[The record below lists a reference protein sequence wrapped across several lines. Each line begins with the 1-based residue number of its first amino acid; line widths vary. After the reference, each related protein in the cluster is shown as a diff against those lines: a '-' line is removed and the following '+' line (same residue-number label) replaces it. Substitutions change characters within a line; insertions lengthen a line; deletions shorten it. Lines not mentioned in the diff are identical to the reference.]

1 MPKRR
6 PNRDGLPSRDDI
18 LTYIAENPGR
28 VGKREIARAFKIT
41 GSHLRAEL
49 NHLIRELKDEGLIG
63 RDAGRRLRLPG
74 ALGTEAAVEVIG
86 IDDDGEPVAEPIMW
100 HDGGP
105 PPHIRLLPPRGNV
118 PAPGIGDRALISL
131 TREED
136 GSYTGRLKRL
146 LGREQ
151 ERLVGVFRKTPAG
164 DRIEPTD
171 RRVGRN
177 FTPDIPPD
185 IKLESGDLVLAETMP
200 QRRYGLGH
208 ATVVKRL
215 GAMTDPEAV
224 SLIAIASHAI
234 PTRFPEEA
242 LQEAA
247 DAAPVNRAG
256 KREDLRDLPLVTID
270 DVDARDH
277 DDAIWAEPD
286 TNGQG
291 AWHAIVA
298 IADVGHYV
306 RPGSGLDR
314 AAYLRGNSVYLPDLV
329 VPMLPERLSNDLCS
343 LRPNEDRPCLAVHM
357 WIGSDGALHR
367 WRFVRGLMRS
377 AARLN
382 YDQVQRHQEGKPDD
396 TTDTLPDDLIA
407 HLYGVY
413 GALKK
418 AREARGAL
426 DIERPERKVVIGDD
440 GKVAE
445 IRLRLRHDSHKM
457 IEELMITAN
466 VAAARALQERRLP
479 AMYRIHAQPSPEKAE
494 SLREYLASQG
504 LSLRKSAQL
513 RPADFNHILSRVHGT
528 EQQEA
533 INEAVL
539 RSQAQ
544 AEYAPE
550 NIGHFG
556 LSLAAYCHFT
566 SPIRRYAD
574 LLVHRALVSVFDLG
588 AGALPGD
595 AGGAF
600 DKVGVHLSAMERRA
614 TRAERDAVDRFVVSY
629 MADKVGATM
638 TGRVTGIGRFGI
650 FVRLDDTG
658 ADGLLPASRLPGGPF
673 RYLESHQQL
682 VGHGVKF
689 DLGEPVTVK
698 VAEIDAVTAGLNFY
712 LVEGGT
718 ESNGRVPKSGAK
730 SPTRRK
736 NPHKGRRKGR
746 EKRR

>member
-1 MPKRR
+1 
-6 PNRDGLPSRDDI
+6 
-18 LTYIAENPGR
+18 
-28 VGKREIARAFKIT
+28 V
-41 GSHLRAEL
+41 
-49 NHLIRELKDEGLIG
+49 
-63 RDAGRRLRLPG
+63 
-74 ALGTEAAVEVIG
+74 
-86 IDDDGEPVAEPIMW
+86 
-100 HDGGP
+100 
-105 PPHIRLLPPRGNV
+105 
-118 PAPGIGDRALISL
+118 PGIGDRALIAL
-131 TREED
+131 TRADD
-136 GSYTGRLKRL
+136 GTYTGKVKRL
-146 LGREQ
+146 LDREQ
-151 ERLVGVFRKTPAG
+151 ERLVGVYRKTPAG

-185 IKLESGDLVLAETMP
+185 ITLESGDLVLAEALP

-215 GAMTDPEAV
+215 GALTDPEAV

-234 PTRFPEEA
+234 PTRFPEES

-247 DAAPVNRAG
+247 DARAVTSLG
-256 KREDLRDLPLVTID
+256 KREDLRDVALVTID

-277 DDAIWAEPD
+277 DDAVWAEPD
-286 TNGQG
+286 TSGKA

-306 RPGSGLDR
+306 TPGCALDR
-314 AAYLRGNSVYLPDLV
+314 AAYRRGNSVYLPDLV

-343 LRPNEDRPCLAVHM
+343 LRPKEDRPCLAVHL

-377 AARLN
+377 AARLT
-382 YDQVQRHQEGKPDD
+382 YDQVQGHRDGRPDA
-396 TTDTLPDDLIA
+396 TTGALPGDLIE

-413 GALKK
+413 DALRT

-426 DIERPERKVVIGDD
+426 DIDRPERKVVIGDD
-440 GKVAE
+440 GKVAD
-445 IRLRLRHDSHKM
+445 IRTRVRHDSHRL
-457 IEELMITAN
+457 IEEMMITAN
-466 VAAARALQERRLP
+466 VAAARALEERRLA
-479 AMYRIHAQPSPEKAE
+479 AMYRIHDQPSPEKADA
-494 SLREYLASQG
+494 LREYLESQG

-513 RPADFNHILSRVHGT
+513 RPRDFNHILQRVHGT
-528 EQQEA
+528 DQQDA

-556 LSLAAYCHFT
+556 LALAAYCHFT

-574 LLVHRALVSVFDLG
+574 LLVHRALIGAFGLG
-588 AGALPGD
+588 TGALPDD

-629 MADKVGATM
+629 MADRVGATM
-638 TGRVTGIGRFGI
+638 TGRITGVGRFGV

-673 RYLESHQQL
+673 RFMESRRQL
-682 VGHGVKF
+682 VGHGVRY

-698 VAEIDAVTAGLNFY
+698 VAEVDPVAAGLSFE

-718 ESNGRVPKSGAK
+718 EQAGRPAKARPGAPGK
-730 SPTRRK
+730 RAGRT
-736 NPHKGRRKGR
+736 KGRRKAR
-746 EKRR
+746 ERRR